1 MSVNPYVKH
10 LLYVS
15 GLIKKDGNCDIRLTI
30 KTNQAV
36 DMRQYNAPASTE
48 VAILKPGDGMNAS
61 NRDIIWFKKGGVVFR
76 INELNAED
84 DPIHYVLF
92 FPNGDQ
98 GYHFNIMPNNKP
110 EVSMDLVQKLLV
122 HPHNSVNQ
130 VENIEN
136 GAVEE
141 AYNNSNS

>member
-1 MSVNPYVKH
+1 
-10 LLYVS
+10 
-15 GLIKKDGNCDIRLTI
+15 
-30 KTNQAV
+30 
-36 DMRQYNAPASTE
+36 MRQYNAPASTE